1 MENTSFYKIENGQKL
16 AFSQVFGDKNR
27 TNSPGVV
34 FLSGLKSDKEGT
46 KAVFLSQWAEKNERD
61 FLRFDYR
68 GHGASSGTFEDTSIS
83 DWFDDTKR
91 IVMGLTSGPQILVGS
106 SLGGWISLLF
116 ARMFPQKVAGIVGI
130 AAAPDFTVQYANNN
144 LTKAQRQELLS
155 TRKLSFH
162 SEYFDQPLVI
172 TQKLIE
178 DGNNNLVLT
187 KEQSIDC
194 PVRLFHGS
202 HDEDVPVS
210 TSIDILKRISSNDM
224 QLQIIKGIDHRF
236 STPDCLELI
245 QKAVE
250 QVPLPKQYPDKYY
263 NNSKSSQ

>member
-1 MENTSFYKIENGQKL
+1 MVSTSFFEVNDGQKL
-16 AFSQVFGDKNR
+16 AFSQVIGSKNR
-27 TNSPGVV
+27 KNSPGVV

-46 KAVFLSQWAEKNERD
+46 KAVFLSEWAKKNERD

-68 GHGASSGTFEDTSIS
+68 GHGASSGIFEDTSIS
-83 DWFDDTKR
+83 DWLDDTKR

-116 ARMFPQKVAGIVGI
+116 ARMFPEKVAGIIGI
-130 AAAPDFTVQYANNN
+130 AAAPDFTAQYSITK
-144 LTKAQRQELLS
+144 LTKDQKQELFN
-155 TRKLSFH
+155 TGKLSFY

-172 TQKLIE
+172 TQRLIE

-187 KEQSIDC
+187 KDQNIYC

-202 HDEDVPVS
+202 NDEDVPLS
-210 TSIDILKRISSNDM
+210 TSINILKRIRSNDI

-236 STPDCLELI
+236 STPDCLQLI
-245 QKAVE
+245 QNAVE
-250 QVPLPKQYPDKYY
+250 QVPLPK
-263 NNSKSSQ
+263 

>member
-1 MENTSFYKIENGQKL
+1 MVKEKVFEINDGQKL
-16 AFSQVFGDKNR
+16 AFSQVIGSKRGKNL
-27 TNSPGVV
+27 PGVV

-46 KAVFLSQWAEKNERD
+46 KAVFLSKWAEENDRD

-68 GHGASSGTFEDTSIS
+68 GHGASSGMFEDTSIS
-83 DWFDDTKR
+83 DWLDDTKR
-91 IVMGLTSGPQILVGS
+91 IVTGLTSGPQILVGS

-116 ARMFPQKVAGIVGI
+116 ARMFPEKVAGIIGI
-130 AAAPDFTVQYANNN
+130 AAAPDFTVQYSSKN
-144 LTKAQRQELLS
+144 LSHDQRQELLS
-155 TRKLSFH
+155 TGKLSFY
-162 SEYFDQPLVI
+162 SEYFDEPLII

-202 HDEDVPVS
+202 HDEDVPLS
-210 TSIDILKRISSNDM
+210 TSINILKKIRSDDM

-245 QKAVE
+245 KTAVE
-250 QVPLPKQYPDKYY
+250 KVPLP
-263 NNSKSSQ
+263 

>member
-1 MENTSFYKIENGQKL
+1 MVTSSFYKIKNGQKL
-16 AFSQVFGDKNR
+16 AFSQVIGDKNR
-27 TNSPGVV
+27 KKSPGVV

-46 KAVFLSQWAEKNERD
+46 KAVFLSKWAEKNGRD

-68 GHGASSGTFEDTSIS
+68 GHGASSGKFEDTSIS
-83 DWFDDTKR
+83 DWLNDTKT
-91 IVMGLTSGPQILVGS
+91 IIMGLTSGPQVLVGS
-106 SLGGWISLLF
+106 SLGGWIALLF
-116 ARMFPQKVAGIVGI
+116 ARMFPSKVAGIVGI
-130 AAAPDFTVQYANNN
+130 AAAPDFTVQYASDN
-144 LTKAQRQELLS
+144 LTNDQRQELLS
-155 TRKLSFH
+155 AGKLSFY

-178 DGNNNLVLT
+178 DGNNNLILT

-202 HDEDVPVS
+202 HDEDVPIS
-210 TSIDILKRISSNDM
+210 TSIEILKRINSNDM

-250 QVPLPKQYPDKYY
+250 QVPSP
-263 NNSKSSQ
+263 

>member
-1 MENTSFYKIENGQKL
+1 MVKVGFFELNDGQKL
-16 AFSQVFGDKNR
+16 SFSQVIGSKKRKNLA
-27 TNSPGVV
+27 GVV

-46 KAVFLSQWAEKNERD
+46 KAVFLSKWAEENDRD

-68 GHGASSGTFEDTSIS
+68 GHGASSGMFEDTSIS
-83 DWFDDTKR
+83 DWLDDTKR
-91 IVMGLTSGPQILVGS
+91 IVTGLTSGPQILVGS

-116 ARMFPQKVAGIVGI
+116 ARMFPEKVAGIIGI
-130 AAAPDFTVQYANNN
+130 AAAPDFTVQYSSKN
-144 LTKAQRQELLS
+144 LSHDQRQELLS
-155 TRKLSFH
+155 TGKLSFY
-162 SEYFDQPLVI
+162 SEYFDEPLII

-202 HDEDVPVS
+202 HDEDVPLS
-210 TSIDILKRISSNDM
+210 TSINILKKIRSDDM

-245 QKAVE
+245 KTAVE
-250 QVPLPKQYPDKYY
+250 KVPLP
-263 NNSKSSQ
+263 

>member
-1 MENTSFYKIENGQKL
+1 MVTESFYKIKNGQKL
-16 AFSQVFGDKNR
+16 AFSQVIGDKNR
-27 TNSPGVV
+27 KNSPGVV

-46 KAVFLSQWAEKNERD
+46 KAVFLSKWAEKNERD
-61 FLRFDYR
+61 YLRFDYR

-83 DWFDDTKR
+83 DWLDDTKT
-91 IVMGLTSGPQILVGS
+91 IIMGLTSGPQILVGS
-106 SLGGWISLLF
+106 SLGGWISFLF
-116 ARMFPQKVAGIVGI
+116 ARMFPSKVAGIIGI
-130 AAAPDFTVQYANNN
+130 AAAPDFTAQYSYDN
-144 LTKAQRQELLS
+144 LTKDQKQELLS
-155 TRKLSFH
+155 VGKLSFY

-178 DGNNNLVLT
+178 DGNNNLILT

-202 HDEDVPVS
+202 HDEDVPLS
-210 TSIDILKRISSNDM
+210 TSLDILKRINSNDM

-250 QVPLPKQYPDKYY
+250 QIPL
-263 NNSKSSQ
+263 S

>member
-1 MENTSFYKIENGQKL
+1 MVETKYFTIDDEQKL
-16 AFSQVFGDKNR
+16 AFSQVIGCKN
-27 TNSPGVV
+27 TKNFPGVV

-46 KAVFLSQWAEKNERD
+46 KAVFLSEWAKKNERD

-91 IVMGLTSGPQILVGS
+91 IVMGLTKGPQILVGS

-116 ARMFPQKVAGIVGI
+116 ARMFPQKVAAIIGI
-130 AAAPDFTVQYANNN
+130 AAAPDFTAQYARNN
-144 LTKAQRQELLS
+144 LTKDQKQELLS
-155 TRKLSFH
+155 TGKLSFY

-172 TQKLIE
+172 TKKLIE
-178 DGNNNLVLT
+178 DGNKHLVL
-187 KEQSIDC
+187 KKKQNIEC

-202 HDEDVPVS
+202 NDEDVPIS

-224 QLQIIKGIDHRF
+224 HLQIIKGIDHRF
-236 STPDCLELI
+236 STPECLQLI

-250 QVPLPKQYPDKYY
+250 QVSLP
-263 NNSKSSQ
+263 

>member
-1 MENTSFYKIENGQKL
+1 MVNASFFEINDGQKL
-16 AFSQVFGDKNR
+16 AFSQVIDRKNR
-27 TNSPGVV
+27 KNLPGVV

-46 KAVFLSQWAEKNERD
+46 KAVFLSEWAERNDRD

-68 GHGASSGTFEDTSIS
+68 GHGMSSGMFEDTSIS
-83 DWFDDTKR
+83 DWLDDTKR
-91 IVMGLTSGPQILVGS
+91 IIMGLTSGPQILVGS

-116 ARMFPQKVAGIVGI
+116 TRMFPEKVAGIIGI
-130 AAAPDFTVQYANNN
+130 AAAPDFTVQYSRKN
-144 LTKAQRQELLS
+144 LTKEQRQELSS
-155 TRKLSFH
+155 TGKLSFY

-172 TQKLIE
+172 TKKLIE
-178 DGNNNLVLT
+178 DGNDNLVLT
-187 KEQSIDC
+187 KEQSIHC

-202 HDEDVPVS
+202 HDEDVPLS
-210 TSIDILKRISSNDM
+210 TSINILKKIRSNDM

-250 QVPLPKQYPDKYY
+250 KVPLT
-263 NNSKSSQ
+263 

>member
-1 MENTSFYKIENGQKL
+1 MVETRFFHIDDEQKL
-16 AFSQVFGDKNR
+16 AFSQVIGSKNR
-27 TNSPGVV
+27 KIFPGVV

-68 GHGASSGTFEDTSIS
+68 GHGASSGTFEDTSIT
-83 DWFDDTKR
+83 DWLDDTKR

-116 ARMFPQKVAGIVGI
+116 ARMFPQKVAGVIGI
-130 AAAPDFTVQYANNN
+130 SAAPDFTAQYASNN
-144 LTKAQRQELLS
+144 LTADQRQELLS
-155 TRKLSFH
+155 TGKLSFY

-172 TQKLIE
+172 TKKLIE
-178 DGNNNLVLT
+178 DGNKNLVLT
-187 KEQSIDC
+187 KKQNIKC

-202 HDEDVPVS
+202 CDEDVPLS
-210 TSIDILKRISSNDM
+210 TSIDILKRISSIDM

-236 STPDCLELI
+236 STPDCLKLI

-250 QVPLPKQYPDKYY
+250 EVPLPY
-263 NNSKSSQ
+263 

>member
-1 MENTSFYKIENGQKL
+1 MVKASFFEINDGQKL
-16 AFSQVFGDKNR
+16 AFSQVIGSRNR
-27 TNSPGVV
+27 KKLPGVV

-46 KAVFLSQWAEKNERD
+46 KAVFLSKWAERNDRD

-68 GHGASSGTFEDTSIS
+68 GHGASSGIFENTSIS
-83 DWFDDTKR
+83 DWLDDTKR
-91 IVMGLTSGPQILVGS
+91 IIKGLTSGPQILVGS

-116 ARMFPQKVAGIVGI
+116 TRMFPEKVAGIIGI
-130 AAAPDFTVQYANNN
+130 AAAPDFTVQYSSKN
-144 LTKAQRQELLS
+144 LTKDQKKELLS
-155 TRKLSFH
+155 TGKLSFY
-162 SEYFDQPLVI
+162 SEYFDQPLII
-172 TQKLIE
+172 TKKLIE

-202 HDEDVPVS
+202 HDEDVPLS
-210 TSIDILKRISSNDM
+210 TSITILKKIRSNDM

-236 STPDCLELI
+236 STPDCLKLI

-250 QVPLPKQYPDKYY
+250 KL
-263 NNSKSSQ
+263 SLT

>member
-1 MENTSFYKIENGQKL
+1 MVKTSFYKIDDGQKL
-16 AFSQVFGDKNR
+16 AFSQVIGDKNR
-27 TNSPGVV
+27 KNLPGVV

-46 KAVFLSQWAEKNERD
+46 KAIFLSQWAERNKRD

-68 GHGASSGTFEDTSIS
+68 GHGASSGKFEDTSIS
-83 DWFDDTKR
+83 DWLDDTKT
-91 IVMGLTSGPQILVGS
+91 IIMGLTSGPQILVGS

-116 ARMFPQKVAGIVGI
+116 ARKFPSKVAAIIGI
-130 AAAPDFTVQYANNN
+130 AAAPDFTSQYASDN
-144 LTKAQRQELLS
+144 LTKDQRQELLS
-155 TRKLSFH
+155 AGKLSFY

-178 DGNNNLVLT
+178 DGNKNLILT
-187 KEQSIDC
+187 KEQNINC

-202 HDEDVPVS
+202 HDEDVPLS
-210 TSIDILKRISSNDM
+210 TSIDILKRINSNDM

-250 QVPLPKQYPDKYY
+250 QVPLR
-263 NNSKSSQ
+263 